1 MALDGYSLRTIPAF
15 VGRTLGVTEWVAIDQ
30 ERIGRFADCTDDH
43 QWIHVDVERAGREGS
58 FGSTVAH
65 GYLTLALLARFTYE
79 VGLVPADAGQAF
91 NYGLDR
97 VRFMTPVR
105 AGARIRDRVTLLAA
119 EEKGPGRLLV
129 KAQHTIEIEGED
141 KPAMVAEA
149 LAILVAERVGARS
162 GDR

>member
-1 MALDGYSLRTIPAF
+1 
-15 VGRTLGVTEWVAIDQ
+15 VTGWLTIDQ
-30 ERIGRFADCTDDH
+30 KRIDQFADCTDDH
-43 QWIHVDVERAGREGS
+43 QWIHVDVERAGRES
-58 FGSTVAH
+58 AFGSTVAH
-65 GYLTLALLARFTYE
+65 GYLTLALLGRFTYE

-91 NYGLDR
+91 NYGLNR

-119 EEKGPGRLLV
+119 EEKGPGRVLV

-149 LAILVAERVGARS
+149 LAMLVAG
-162 GDR
+162 

>member
-1 MALDGYSLRTIPAF
+1 MAIDGYRLGTIPQF
-15 VGRTLGVTEWVAIDQ
+15 VGRPLGVTGWLTIDQ
-30 ERIGRFADCTDDH
+30 KRIDQFADCTDDH
-43 QWIHVDVERAGREGS
+43 QWIHVDVERAAREGA

-105 AGARIRDRVTLLAA
+105 AGARVRDRVVVLAA
-119 EEKGPGRLLV
+119 EEKGPGRVLV

-149 LAILVAERVGARS
+149 LAMLVAG
-162 GDR
+162 

>member
-1 MALDGYSLRTIPAF
+1 MALDGYSFCTIAEF
-15 VGRTLGVTEWVAIDQ
+15 IGRPLGVTDWVVVDQ
-30 ERIGRFADCTDDH
+30 ERIDQFADCTDDH
-43 QWIHVDVERAGREGS
+43 QWIHVDVERATRES
-58 FGSTVAH
+58 AFGSTVAH

-105 AGARIRDRVTLLAA
+105 AGARIRDRVTLLTTEA
-119 EEKGPGRLLV
+119 KGPGRVLV

-141 KPAMVAEA
+141 KPAMVADA
-149 LAILVAERVGARS
+149 LAMLVAG
-162 GDR
+162 

>member
-1 MALDGYSLRTIPAF
+1 MPLEGYRLRTIAEF
-15 VGRTLGVTEWVAIDQ
+15 VGRPFGVTDWVVIEQKRIDQ
-30 ERIGRFADCTDDH
+30 FAECTDDH
-43 QWIHVDVERAGREGS
+43 QWIHVDVERATRES
-58 FGSTVAH
+58 AFGSTVAH

-79 VGLVPADAGQAF
+79 VGLVPADADQAF

-105 AGARIRDRVTLLAA
+105 VGARVRDRVTLLAA
-119 EEKGPGRLLV
+119 DEKGPGRVLV

-149 LAILVAERVGARS
+149 LAMLVAG
-162 GDR
+162 

>member
-1 MALDGYSLRTIPAF
+1 MAREGYSLQTIREF
-15 VGRTLGVTEWVAIDQ
+15 VGRPLGVSDWVAIDQ
-30 ERIGRFADCTDDH
+30 KRIDQFADCTDDH
-43 QWIHVDVERAGREGS
+43 QWIHVDPERAARES
-58 FGSTVAH
+58 TFGSTVAH

-105 AGARIRDRVTLLAA
+105 AGARVRDRITLLTA
-119 EEKGPGRLLV
+119 EEKGPGRVLV

-141 KPAMVAEA
+141 KPAMVADA
-149 LAILVAERVGARS
+149 LAMLVAG
-162 GDR
+162 

>member
-1 MALDGYSLRTIPAF
+1 MALEGYSLGTIAEF
-15 VGRTLGVTEWVAIDQ
+15 VGRPLGVTEWVVIDQ
-30 ERIGRFADCTDDH
+30 KRIDQFADCTDDH
-43 QWIHVDVERAGREGS
+43 QWIHVDVEAARES
-58 FGSTVAH
+58 AFGSTVAH

-105 AGARIRDRVTLLAA
+105 AGARIRDRVTLLTA
-119 EEKGPGRLLV
+119 EEKGPGRVLI
-129 KAQHTIEIEGED
+129 KAQHTIEIERED

-149 LAILVAERVGARS
+149 LAMLVAG
-162 GDR
+162 